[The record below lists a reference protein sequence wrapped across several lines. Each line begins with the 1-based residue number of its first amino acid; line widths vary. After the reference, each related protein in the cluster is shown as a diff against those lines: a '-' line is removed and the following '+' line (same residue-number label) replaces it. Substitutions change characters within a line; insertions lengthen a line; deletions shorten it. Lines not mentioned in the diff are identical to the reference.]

1 MTVRPLGWP
10 AFLLGLG
17 ALIALLAWGAPRH
30 APVVPEV
37 PQNPAFE
44 GSKPAVDSPRL
55 AALAAELK
63 AGRRATLDE
72 FWNDV
77 RGKAPLVEPMAG
89 DPRRCWVTFVWR
101 GDAQTQRVGLAGGP
115 PPLSGR
121 TPLTRLAHSDLWYRT
136 ENVRNDARFV
146 YWFHVNFPDERPT
159 DPAGLDKLISQYPP
173 RSDPLNPR
181 QYQKRSLVELPEA
194 LPQPWI
200 ERLPGVARGKVSRH
214 KIRSGILKQDR
225 ELTVYTPPDYDPQ
238 GPDCGLLVAFDGP
251 PDEESTT
258 LDNLIVRKRIA
269 PVVAVFPTHVDR
281 GGELSCSEQFADFL
295 AAELVPWVRKNYRV
309 SPDPGRT
316 VVRGT
321 SLGGLMASYCALRHP
336 EVFGNVLS
344 QSGSYQWF
352 PGGVR
357 GTAPPDAESGWLTR
371 QFVTAPRSAVTFYL
385 EAGTFEH
392 FFPFSL
398 LAENRRFRDVLEA
411 KGYTVHYS
419 EFSGNHDPIN
429 WRGSF
434 ADGLIALVGIGD
446 RK

>member
-1 MTVRPLGWP
+1 MAVRSLGWP
-10 AFLLGLG
+10 AFWLALGVVIVLVG
-17 ALIALLAWGAPRH
+17 RRALTH
-30 APVVPEV
+30 APVVPGV
-37 PQNPAFE
+37 RADPAFE
-44 GSKPAVDSPRL
+44 ESKQVVDSPRL
-55 AALAAELK
+55 AALAGELK
-63 AGRRATLDE
+63 NGRRAALDE
-72 FWNDV
+72 FWKDV
-77 RGKAPLVEPMAG
+77 AGKAPLVEPMAG
-89 DPRRCWVTFVWR
+89 DPRRSWVTFVWR
-101 GDAQTQRVGLAGGP
+101 GDERTLRVGLAGGP
-115 PPLSGR
+115 PSSGR
-121 TPLTRLAHSDLWYRT
+121 TPLTRLAGSDLWYRT

-159 DPAGLDKLISQYPP
+159 DLVSLDKLMSQFPP
-173 RSDPLNPR
+173 RSDPLNSR

-194 LPQPWI
+194 PPQPWV
-200 ERLPGVARGKVSRH
+200 ERLPGVTRGQVSRH
-214 KIRSGILKQDR
+214 KMRSGILKQER
-225 ELTVYTPPDYDPQ
+225 EVTIYTPPNYDPR
-238 GPDCGLLVAFDGP
+238 GPECGLLVAFDGP
-251 PDEESTT
+251 PDQEPAT
-258 LDNLIVRKRIA
+258 LDNLIGKKRIA
-269 PVVAVFPTHVDR
+269 PVVAVFLTHIDR
-281 GGELSCSEQFADFL
+281 SAELSCSESFADFL

-321 SLGGLMASYCALRHP
+321 SLGGLMASYCALRHA

-352 PGGVR
+352 PGGA
-357 GTAPPDAESGWLTR
+357 GGAAPPEAETGWLTR
-371 QFVTAPRSAVTFYL
+371 QFVAAPRSAVSFYL

-434 ADGLIALVGIGD
+434 ADGLIALVGIRD
-446 RK
+446 QK